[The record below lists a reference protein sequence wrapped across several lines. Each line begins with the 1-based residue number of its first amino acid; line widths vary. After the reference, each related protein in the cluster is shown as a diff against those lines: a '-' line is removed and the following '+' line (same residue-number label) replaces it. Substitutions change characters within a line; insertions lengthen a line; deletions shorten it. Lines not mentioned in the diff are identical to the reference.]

1 MQVTKHRIVTM
12 AIATASLVIAASV
25 PGLAVSIESVP
36 NPRREGGWIS
46 DGANILSPSTEAT
59 INAEIQALE
68 SATSAEVAVVTV
80 TDTKG
85 GAETPKRFAHDLFNT
100 WGIGKAGKNNGVL
113 VLIAKDDRRVEIEV
127 GRGLTNKLTGDRIK
141 EILDSKVTPAFKQG
155 HYDSGAIAGT
165 EAVIQTIQLKSG
177 AVADTE
183 AIEPAK
189 ATMEKSPGVVGRSGS
204 PSAQSSEIVA
214 NAMKNVTTKVNA
226 AANKPVVASSPS
238 TSRSSDQNIWVTL
251 FLLIGVPIGLIS
263 WLMGNGSD
271 EARSRRKYSGPI
283 SSDSFSGSSD
293 YASSS
298 SDDSSSSDYSSSYD
312 DSSSSD
318 YSSSSDSGSSSDFG
332 GGSSDSSSGGGSDW

>member
-1 MQVTKHRIVTM
+1 M
-12 AIATASLVIAASV
+12 AIATASLVIAASA

-127 GRGLTNKLTGDRIK
+127 GRGLTDKLTGDRIK
-141 EILDSKVTPAFKQG
+141 EILNAKVTPAFKQG
-155 HYDSGAIAGT
+155 HYDSGTMEGT
-165 EAVIQTIQLKSG
+165 KAVIQAIQSKSVATSDVAG
-177 AVADTE
+177 AKIKDVTEKAQSVASN
-183 AIEPAK
+183 P
-189 ATMEKSPGVVGRSGS
+189 VVSSGS
-204 PSAQSSEIVA
+204 S
-214 NAMKNVTTKVNA
+214 
-226 AANKPVVASSPS
+226 ASSSP
-238 TSRSSDQNIWVTL
+238 NL
-251 FLLIGVPIGLIS
+251 GGLLLLISMIGVPIGLFYVIR
-263 WLMGNGSD
+263 WLINRPSD
-271 EARSRRKYSGPI
+271 GQLSQRHYSGPR
-283 SSDSFSGSSD
+283 SYGSFSSGSNYSSNTN
-293 YASSS
+293 YFGSS
-298 SDDSSSSDYSSSYD
+298 SDNSSSSDYF
-312 DSSSSD
+312 SSSSNDSSGSD
-318 YSSSSDSGSSSDFG
+318 YSSSSSDSGSSSDFE